1 MKGKVL
7 LMLLVAV
14 AAGAGCRAK
23 DEPRASATEKVRPVA
38 SHSQAKPPAPQPA
51 DDGHGHGQADE
62 VPAFQTDA
70 GELKSLKPTLSPAL
84 FKGRQKQGYEAAQA
98 IPETIAQLP
107 CYCHCDMSFGHKS
120 LYTCFEDNHASQCAV
135 CVNEALIAYNL
146 HKGGMAPAQ
155 IREYIIQ
162 QYSKQQ

>member
-1 MKGKVL
+1 MKTKVILVTL
-7 LMLLVAV
+7 L
-14 AAGAGCRAK
+14 AAAAAFMAACGQQAPVERRTSRPAPTPNTTQ
-23 DEPRASATEKVRPVA
+23 PRAAR
-38 SHSQAKPPAPQPA
+38 
-51 DDGHGHGQADE
+51 
-62 VPAFQTDA
+62 VPAFQDA
-70 GELKSLKPTLSPAL
+70 QSAKNLRPTLPAEQ
-84 FKGRQKQGYEAAQA
+84 FFGPTRDAYRVVKE

-120 LYTCFEDNHASQCAV
+120 LYSCFEDNHASQCAV

-162 QYSKQQ
+162 QYSRMQN